1 MDVIPFDQSGFTSG
15 GRYLDRFG
23 ITEITG
29 SVVVIDVLRAFTTAA
44 YAFAGG
50 AANIFLVDS
59 VQEALQARAENPS
72 WLVMGENHGKRVEG
86 FDLTNSPVEVA
97 SADVEGRTI
106 VMRTTAG
113 TRGVVASRSA
123 DRVWAASLVT
133 ASATARAVNAADLGV
148 PHYVVT
154 GSWPGRSLAGD
165 DDWWTARLIERAR
178 LGRDPLARETEE
190 LIRTSPEA
198 EFTLALGDGNSHPQD
213 VEYAMRTDLFDFAME
228 AKRDL
233 SVPGKPWIL
242 ERTSC

>member
-1 MDVIPFDQSGFTSG
+1 METIPFNQPGFTPG
-15 GRYLDRFG
+15 GQYLDRFG
-23 ITEITG
+23 IVDVTG
-29 SVVVIDVLRAFTTAA
+29 AVVVIDVLRAFTTAA

-50 AANIFLVDS
+50 ADRILLVDS
-59 VQEALQARAENPS
+59 VDEALRAKAQNPT
-72 WLVMGENHGKRVEG
+72 WLVMGENHGRRVEG

-97 SADVEGRTI
+97 AADVAGRTI

-133 ASATARAVNAADLGV
+133 ASATARAVELAGLGR

-165 DDWWTARLIERAR
+165 DDWWTARLIERMR
-178 LGRDPLARETEE
+178 LGKAPLARETED

-198 EFTLALGDGNSHPQD
+198 EFTLALGKGNSHPQD

-228 AKRDL
+228 ARRDPSAPEGL
-233 SVPGKPWIL
+233 WVL
-242 ERTSC
+242 ERS